1 MNFWTVAE
9 LASAWGVTLQRIR
22 FLIKKKKLLGVKR
35 GGVWHLTDDS
45 VQEEA
50 RMRELRKEPKPQ

>member
-1 MNFWTVAE
+1 MNFWTVVE
-9 LASAWGVTLQRIR
+9 LASEWGVTPQRIL
-22 FLIKKKKLLGVKR
+22 FLVKKRKLLGVKR